1 MTTAAA
7 PDLRAKIGR
16 IEAEFPDVA
25 NAWKAMARCPAPRN
39 LQAILD
45 AKRTGELEEGG
56 HVVVSFVGST
66 GLRLPHLF
74 VDSGKRYDLRCL
86 ANLRAHVVVRAG
98 VDATR
103 VIEDVSIMTIPYPN
117 LIDFDRQVVASIVEG
132 AHGLKLWP
140 RRRGSESWA
149 ALFG

>member
-1 MTTAAA
+1 MTSVAT
-7 PDLRAKIGR
+7 PDLRAQIGR
-16 IEAEFPDVA
+16 IEAEVPEIA
-25 NAWKAMARCPAPRN
+25 TAWKAMARCPAPRN
-39 LQAILD
+39 VKAIHDAIDAGDLQ
-45 AKRTGELEEGG
+45 EGDQ
-56 HVVVSFVGST
+56 VVVSFVGST

-86 ANLRAHVVVRAG
+86 ANLRAHVVVRQG

-103 VIEDVSIMTIPYPN
+103 VIEDVSLMTLPYPN

-132 AHGLKLWP
+132 PAGLKLWP
-140 RRRGSESWA
+140 RQRGSESWA